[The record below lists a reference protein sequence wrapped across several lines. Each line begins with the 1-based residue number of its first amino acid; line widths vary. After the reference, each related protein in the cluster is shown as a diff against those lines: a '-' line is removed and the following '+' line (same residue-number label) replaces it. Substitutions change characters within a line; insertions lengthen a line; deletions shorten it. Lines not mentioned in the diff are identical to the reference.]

1 MALSEQ
7 RRRSL
12 FRQAER
18 VAESG
23 KRAAAAE
30 LYRQIIREDPQVEA
44 AWLGLAA
51 VSADE
56 AEKSAAF
63 TEVLSLNPDN
73 EDARLGLAILSG
85 VEPPVPQEADSA
97 PEAPGSPFD
106 SSKQW
111 LAEATARLDKP
122 ETADKVADISTP
134 VESAALLQEQKRDA
148 GQDHADETA
157 AESFELFCYRHPK
170 QETSL
175 RCYSCGQPICSSCAV
190 KTPVGYRCPTCIREA
205 EAVFFTATPLDYL
218 LAPLVA
224 IPLSLIAGYAAFRFG
239 GGYFFLFLML
249 FIGGAVGRL
258 IGQVTRRVI
267 GRRRGRYMPHL
278 VAATI
283 VIGVLVP
290 VLIFQ
295 TITISAG
302 IYLFVASS
310 AAFYQMK

>member
-12 FRQAER
+12 LRQAAK

-30 LYRQIIREDPQVEA
+30 LYRQIIKEDPQSEA
-44 AWLGLAA
+44 AWVGLAA

-56 AEKSAAF
+56 AEKSAAYA
-63 TEVLSLNPDN
+63 ELLSLNPDH
-73 EDARLGLAILSG
+73 EDAKLGLAALSSG
-85 VEPPVPQEADSA
+85 QLPVQQTADSV
-97 PEAPGSPFD
+97 PELPGSPFD
-106 SSKQW
+106 SSRQW
-111 LAEATARLDKP
+111 LAEATARVGEP
-122 ETADKVADISTP
+122 AAEDKVADISAP
-134 VESAALLQEQKRDA
+134 VESTAAPVEHQPDA
-148 GQDHADETA
+148 RQDLADEA
-157 AESFELFCYRHPK
+157 AADSFELFCYRHPK

-224 IPLSLIAGYAAFRFG
+224 VPLSLIAGYAAFRFG

-258 IGQVTRRVI
+258 IGQLTHRVI

-295 TITISAG
+295 TVTISAG

>member
-12 FRQAER
+12 FRQAAR
-18 VAESG
+18 VADSG

-30 LYRQIIREDPQVEA
+30 LYRQIIVEDPQSEA
-44 AWLGLAA
+44 AWMGLAS
-51 VSADE
+51 VSAAE
-56 AEKSAAF
+56 AEKTAAYE
-63 TEVLSLNPDN
+63 EVLALNPDN
-73 EDARLGLAILSG
+73 KEAKLGLAMLSG
-85 VEPPVPQEADSA
+85 ADPPVDMP
-97 PEAPGSPFD
+97 PESPPASPSSPFD
-106 SSKQW
+106 SSRQW
-111 LAEATARLDKP
+111 LAEATARQEERTDSAMIP
-122 ETADKVADISTP
+122 AASPSSETPTTSADQQTGPGQIQSEEPAADT
-134 VESAALLQEQKRDA
+134 
-148 GQDHADETA
+148 
-157 AESFELFCYRHPK
+157 FELFCYRHPK
-170 QETSL
+170 RETSL
-175 RCYSCGQPICSSCAV
+175 RCYSCSQPICSSCAV

-205 EAVFFTATPLDYL
+205 EAVFFTATLRDYL

-224 IPLSLIAGYAAFRFG
+224 VPLSLIAGYAAFSFG

-267 GRRRGRYMPHL
+267 GRRRGRFMPHL

-295 TITISAG
+295 TVPLSAAL
-302 IYLFVASS
+302 YLFVASS